1 MTNTLYI
8 LESVNNTKFP
18 YRLTIRQD
26 DKVLIALRVQDR
38 CPGQRGN
45 IFCIRETNQELDLPV
60 EEIERVPIISLK
72 RYGKRLANVLDR
84 PINKRCEFL
93 FLTKKYKT
101 KEGKYEQIFWRTQKA
116 LIERRPKV
124 KLITYYKDRLNVIY

>member
-38 CPGQRGN
+38 WPGQRGN